1 MQKEVEG
8 ETDKLAGDAMKL
20 WHMGEEGDEK
30 SSENTSGSGEL
41 DKADLDGIKELDVRG
56 TEMVSAI
63 STADVG
69 AGSFIRIFILSR
81 LSIIFFS

>member
-8 ETDKLAGDAMKL
+8 ENKLAADTMKL
-20 WHMGEEGDEK
+20 RHVGVEGDKK
-30 SSENTSGSGEL
+30 SSENISGSG
-41 DKADLDGIKELDVRG
+41 DKADLDGTEELDVRG

-63 STADVG
+63 STEDVG

-81 LSIIFFS
+81 LRLFFLAE